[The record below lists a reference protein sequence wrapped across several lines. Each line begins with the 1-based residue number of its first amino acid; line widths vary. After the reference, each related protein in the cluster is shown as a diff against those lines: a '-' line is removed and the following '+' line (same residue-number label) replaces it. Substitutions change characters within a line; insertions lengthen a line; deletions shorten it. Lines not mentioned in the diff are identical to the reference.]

1 MAARKQ
7 RKRKAT
13 RRPAKR
19 GARGRS
25 NHRIERFAAE
35 ATKPLP
41 FSEAVRADGML
52 YLAGQLGTDE
62 NLNLAPGGIQA
73 ETKRALE
80 NIRAVLERHG
90 SSLDRVVKCTV
101 MMADMSEWRAMNEI
115 YVTFFAKNSLPARSA
130 FGSTGLA
137 FGARVE
143 IECIAALK

>member
-7 RKRKAT
+7 RKRKAA
-13 RRPAKR
+13 RRPAKP
-19 GARGRS
+19 GARDRS

-41 FSEAVRADGML
+41 FSEAVRAGEML

-80 NIRAVLERHG
+80 NIRAVLERHD

-101 MMADMSEWRAMNEI
+101 MMADMSEWPAMNEI
-115 YVTFFAKNSLPARSA
+115 YVTFFAKGSLPARSA
-130 FGSTGLA
+130 FGATGLV